1 MKNLTVLLI
10 MLLLVTGFS
19 FNTVV
24 NAGDDHSH
32 GSHAPD
38 SDGNMYGEMLGD
50 VAIPVSCNE
59 EAQGYFKTGLALLH
73 HMTYEGANSA
83 FVQAAE
89 ADPDCAMAY
98 WGQAMTFIHPL
109 WSDPPGVEKF
119 GKGLELVQKAKGMEI
134 ITALEKAFINAVS
147 EYYEAGYS
155 KDEKRNLKAF
165 EKGWKEAYEKFPG
178 EPDAASFYALAH
190 MANADPSDKS
200 YERQKRSG
208 EIAITV
214 LEKFPDHPGAHHYAI
229 HAYDY
234 PELAENAVKVAN
246 GYGEIAPD
254 VPHSL
259 HMPSHIFTRTGMWDQ
274 SIEWNMKSAG
284 AALKHPAGGSTSLH
298 YLHALDYLEYAYLQ
312 KGDDEKAKQV
322 MNKVAEL
329 EGPVQVHLASAY
341 AFAAVPARYYL
352 ERQEWEKALSLDPR
366 IPGYF
371 SWDMFPAVEAITY
384 FAHGIGAARSSNPEA
399 AGDVVE
405 KMESLRVKT
414 AESSPYWAKQVEIQK
429 LSAGAWLMYSKGE
442 KEQALSIMNE
452 AAELESTTEKHPV
465 NPGEIIPAR
474 ELLGDMLMEMGK
486 YDEARKEYEAVLE
499 RSANRFNSLYGAG
512 RASEL
517 AGDKTAAAEY
527 YQKLLDMSKGS
538 SMERPALKHANAFL
552 AE

>member
-1 MKNLTVLLI
+1 MKNLIVLLI
-10 MLLLVTGFS
+10 MFFLVTGFT

-24 NAGDDHSH
+24 YAGTDHSH
-32 GSHAPD
+32 GSHAAD
-38 SDGNMYGEMLGD
+38 SDVDMYGQKLGE
-50 VAIPVSCNE
+50 VTISVSCNE
-59 EAQGYFKTGLALLH
+59 KAREYFKTGLALLH

-83 FVQAAE
+83 FVKAGE

-98 WGQAMTFIHPL
+98 WGQAMTVIHPL
-109 WSDPPGVEKF
+109 WSDPPGEEKF
-119 GKGLELVQKAKGMEI
+119 GKGAELVQKANSMEKV
-134 ITALEKAFINAVS
+134 TGLEKAFINAVS
-147 EYYEAGYS
+147 GYYKAGYS
-155 KDEKRNLKAF
+155 NDEKRNLKAF
-165 EKGWKEAYEKFPG
+165 EEGWKEAYEEFPG
-178 EPDAASFYALAH
+178 DPDVALFYALTH

-234 PELAENAVKVAN
+234 PELADNAVKVAN

-274 SIEWNMKSAG
+274 SIEWNIKSAE
-284 AALKHPAGGSTSLH
+284 AALKHPVGDSTSLH

-312 KGDDEKAKQV
+312 KADDEKAKQV
-322 MNKVAEL
+322 MNKVTEL

-352 ERQEWEKALSLDPR
+352 ERQEWEKALSLNPR
-366 IPGYF
+366 TPGYY

-399 AGDVVE
+399 AADVVE
-405 KMESLRVKT
+405 KMESLRVKA
-414 AESSPYWAKQVEIQK
+414 AESSSYWAKQVGIQK
-429 LSAGAWLMYSKGE
+429 LSADAWLMYSKGE
-442 KEQALSIMNE
+442 KEQALNVMNE

-474 ELLGDMLMEMGK
+474 ELLGDMLLEMGK
-486 YDEARKEYEAVLE
+486 YAEARKEYEAVLE

-517 AGDKTAAAEY
+517 TGDKTAAAGY
-527 YQKLLDMSKGS
+527 YQKLMDMSKGS
-538 SMERPALKHANAFL
+538 SMDRPSLKHASAFL
-552 AE
+552 TE